1 MAYDEVLAERIRTAL
16 RGRDDVVEKRMFGGI
31 TFMVAGRMAC
41 GVVHDDL
48 MVRVGPE
55 GHDEAIAQPHA
66 RPMDFTGKPMQ
77 GMVYVAPAGVATDDA
92 LRSWVDRAVSVATAV
107 APRKRRDVGPFT
119 TVRFRGRARSVRI
132 TAGSDT
138 GNRDQRPG

>member
-31 TFMVAGRMAC
+31 TFTVAGRMAC

-132 TAGSDT
+132 TAGSGR

>member
-16 RGRDDVVEKRMFGGI
+16 RGRDDVVEKQMFGGI

-132 TAGSDT
+132 TAGSDR

>member
-1 MAYDEVLAERIRTAL
+1 MAYDEVLAERIRTVL
-16 RGRDDVVEKRMFGGI
+16 GGRDDVVEKRMFGGI

-66 RPMDFTGKPMQ
+66 RPMDFTGKQMR
-77 GMVYVAPAGVATDDA
+77 GMVYVAPAGVASDDD
-92 LRSWVDRAVSVATAV
+92 LRNWLDRAVGVATAESLP
-107 APRKRRDVGPFT
+107 A
-119 TVRFRGRARSVRI
+119 
-132 TAGSDT
+132 T
-138 GNRDQRPG
+138 GAL

>member
-16 RGRDDVVEKRMFGGI
+16 RGRDDVVEKKMFGGI

-48 MVRVGPE
+48 MVRVGPD
-55 GHDEAIAQPHA
+55 GHDEAIAEPHA
-66 RPMDFTGKPMQ
+66 RPMDFTGKPMR

-92 LRSWVDRAVSVATAV
+92 LRGWVERAVRVATAV
-107 APRKRRDVGPFT
+107 GLPA
-119 TVRFRGRARSVRI
+119 RGA
-132 TAGSDT
+132 T
-138 GNRDQRPG
+138 

>member
-16 RGRDDVVEKRMFGGI
+16 RSRDDVVEKKMFGGL

-48 MVRVGPE
+48 MVRVGPD

-66 RPMDFTGKPMQ
+66 RPMDFIGKPMR
-77 GMVYVAPAGVATDDA
+77 GMVYVAPAAVASDDD
-92 LRSWVDRAVSVATAV
+92 LRRWVVRAVRVATAEDL
-107 APRKRRDVGPFT
+107 P
-119 TVRFRGRARSVRI
+119 ARSA
-132 TAGSDT
+132 T
-138 GNRDQRPG
+138 